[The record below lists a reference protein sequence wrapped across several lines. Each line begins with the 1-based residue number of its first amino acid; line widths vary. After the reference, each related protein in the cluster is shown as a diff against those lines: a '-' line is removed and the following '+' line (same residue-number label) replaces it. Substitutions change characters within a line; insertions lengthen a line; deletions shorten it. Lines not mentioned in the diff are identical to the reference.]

1 MARGTTRCGRA
12 TLGKSASYSWNRLHL
27 GSRRG
32 RIGERNREAWLGRGS
47 AGAHG
52 WRAHAPHSSAARN
65 GSGRSDAWRA
75 HPREHHRPLARNRS
89 RQSPRLRLRLR
100 GHSPQRCMASTRLSS
115 RRLIALFV
123 TIGCTPMP
131 ANTGQQPAV
140 SPVSDTVEARRLFE
154 ENIDAIHKRDRAR
167 YLATYLHTAALG
179 RNGPAGLELGYEGW
193 SARRDSTWPDTLVA
207 RNLRVL
213 PITPGVVYGA

>member
-1 MARGTTRCGRA
+1 
-12 TLGKSASYSWNRLHL
+12 
-27 GSRRG
+27 
-32 RIGERNREAWLGRGS
+32 
-47 AGAHG
+47 
-52 WRAHAPHSSAARN
+52 
-65 GSGRSDAWRA
+65 
-75 HPREHHRPLARNRS
+75 
-89 RQSPRLRLRLR
+89 
-100 GHSPQRCMASTRLSS
+100 
-115 RRLIALFV
+115 
-123 TIGCTPMP
+123 MP

-213 PITPGVVYGA
+213 PITPGVVYGAYCYTVTQKDTTSSGVSERIFVKTPEGWRIAVTTAFGLVAGAPAQCR